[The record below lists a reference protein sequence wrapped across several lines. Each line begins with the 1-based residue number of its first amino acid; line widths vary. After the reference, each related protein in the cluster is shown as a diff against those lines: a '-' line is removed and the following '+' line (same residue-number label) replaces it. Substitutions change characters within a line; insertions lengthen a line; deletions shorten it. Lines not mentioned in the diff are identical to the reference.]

1 MQLGLKNTSHPN
13 KLKGDAIIK
22 DFYLDMGSLL
32 SPAKKILNVSFNFF
46 LAPLIALV
54 TTLLLLLLRLLQF
67 LLWL

>member
-32 SPAKKILNVSFNFF
+32 SPAKKS
-46 LAPLIALV
+46 
-54 TTLLLLLLRLLQF
+54 
-67 LLWL
+67 